1 MIINKNDIMSYI
13 KGNDIYG
20 SKLLKKIKTI
30 ENYSTVSLSKS
41 ERRLDIIA
49 KDYDL
54 NESFISII
62 NPDYDEKT
70 STTIRLVDDSTIIGL
85 V

>member
-1 MIINKNDIMSYI
+1 MITNKNDIMSYI

-30 ENYSTVSLSKS
+30 DNYSTVSLSKS

-70 STTIRLVDDSTIIGL
+70 STTIRLIDDSTIIGL